1 MEKEKYQAP
10 RIFVCEVEAQPVLAG
25 STQSTN
31 GSFKVEKPVT
41 YGDDDDVW
49 DTESAP
55 EN

>member
-25 STQSTN
+25 SDSSVQAGIN
-31 GSFKVEKPVT
+31 AKQDVN
-41 YGDDDDVW
+41 YGDGDDVW
-49 DTESAP
+49 EVNGP